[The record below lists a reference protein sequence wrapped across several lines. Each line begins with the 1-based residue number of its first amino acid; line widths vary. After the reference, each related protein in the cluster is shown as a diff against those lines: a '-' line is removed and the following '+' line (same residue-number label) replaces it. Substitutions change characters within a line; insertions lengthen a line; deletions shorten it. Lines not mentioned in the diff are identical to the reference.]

1 MDFQLSPEQ
10 QELTDS
16 VKRLLD
22 KTYEFEA
29 RKRIIA
35 SAEGHSPATWAQLAE
50 LGVLGLAVPEQ
61 RGGYASGPDVAVSL
75 APVMSVAGE
84 SLAVEPLASTL
95 VAAWLL
101 AQCDASAASSQL
113 LSEIISGEARVALA
127 LHSDACTAKAQG
139 DSVVLSGE
147 KPVVRGA
154 TQAHACLLTAY
165 TGDNINLYAS
175 VIRHKSDGPLKS
187 IYKTQDSFQAA
198 DLSFSNQTVFL
209 LKPEK
214 ANATE
219 LIDAANDLSTLLA
232 CAEAIGCM
240 RYACSA
246 TLDYLKTRKQFGQP
260 IGAFQA
266 LQHRMVDMTISLELA
281 RSIVDLACTKFDGAM
296 RSEISERERQHYQR
310 ERQNIVSAAKI
321 KVSEA
326 ARHIGQE
333 AIQLHGGM
341 GMANE
346 MKVSHT
352 FKRLTVIAQ
361 TFGDVDFHLARFAAT
376 QE

>member
-35 SAEGHSPATWAQLAE
+35 SAEGHSPAAWAQLAE
-50 LGVLGLAVPEQ
+50 LGVIGLAVPEQ
-61 RGGYASGPDVAVSL
+61 RGGYANGSDVAVSL
-75 APVMSVAGE
+75 APVMAVAGE
-84 SLAVEPLASTL
+84 SLSLEPLASTL

-101 AQCDASAASSQL
+101 AQCEVSAASSKL
-113 LSEIISGEARVALA
+113 LSDAISGEARIAIALQD
-127 LHSDACTAKAQG
+127 DACTAKAQG

-147 KPVVRGA
+147 KRVVRGV
-154 TQAHACLLTAY
+154 TQAHACLLTTH
-165 TGDNINLYAS
+165 TGNNINLVAS
-175 VIRHKSDGPLKS
+175 VISHNADSPLKS

-198 DLSFSNQTVFL
+198 DLSFSNQTAFL

-214 ANATE
+214 GNVPE
-219 LIDAANDLSTLLA
+219 LINAAHDLSTLLA

-240 RYACSA
+240 RYACDA
-246 TLDYLKTRKQFGQP
+246 TLDYLKSRKQFGQP

-296 RSEISERERQHYQR
+296 RGEITTRERQH
-310 ERQNIVSAAKI
+310 IVSAAKI

-346 MKVSHT
+346 MKISHT

-361 TFGDVDFHLARFAAT
+361 TLGDVDFHLARFAAT
-376 QE
+376 E

>member
-10 QELTDS
+10 QELNDS

-35 SAEGHSPATWAQLAE
+35 SSEGHSPTAWAQLAE
-50 LGVLGLAVPEQ
+50 LGVVGLAVPEQ
-61 RGGYASGPDVAVSL
+61 RGGYASGSDVAVSL

-84 SLAVEPLASTL
+84 SLALEPLASTL

-101 AQCDASAASSQL
+101 AQCEASAASSQL
-113 LSEIISGEARVALA
+113 LSDAISGEARIAIALQD
-127 LHSDACTAKAQG
+127 DACTAKAQG

-147 KPVVRGA
+147 KHVVRGA

-165 TGDNINLYAS
+165 TGNNINLYAS
-175 VIRHKSDGPLKS
+175 VISRKSDGPLKS

-198 DLSFSNQTVFL
+198 DLSFSNQTAFL

-214 ANATE
+214 GNVHE
-219 LIDAANDLSTLLA
+219 LINAANDLSTLLA

-240 RYACSA
+240 RYACDA
-246 TLDYLKTRKQFGQP
+246 TLDYLKSRKQFGQP

-296 RSEISERERQHYQR
+296 RGEITVREREHYQR

-376 QE
+376 E

>member
-35 SAEGHSPATWAQLAE
+35 SPEGHSPAVWAQLAE
-50 LGVLGLAVPEQ
+50 LGVIGLAVPEQ
-61 RGGYASGPDVAVSL
+61 RGGYASGSDVAVSL
-75 APVMSVAGE
+75 APVMSVVGE
-84 SLAVEPLASTL
+84 CLALEPLSSAL

-101 AQCDASAASSQL
+101 AQCDESVASSKL
-113 LSEIISGEARVALA
+113 LAEIISGQARVAIA
-127 LHSDACTAKAQG
+127 LQDDACTAKAQG
-139 DSVVLSGE
+139 ESITISGE
-147 KPVVRGA
+147 KRVVRGA
-154 TQAHACLLTAY
+154 TQAHALLSTAY
-165 TGDNINLYAS
+165 RGSDIGLYAS
-175 VIRHKSDGPLKS
+175 INNRNEADPLKS

-198 DLSFSNQTVFL
+198 DLTFTRYAAAP

-214 ANATE
+214 GSALE
-219 LIDAANDLSTLLA
+219 LINAANDLSTLLA

-240 RYACSA
+240 RYACDA
-246 TLDYLKTRKQFGQP
+246 TLEYLKTRKQFGQP

-281 RSIVDLACTKFDGAM
+281 RSMVELACTKFDGAV
-296 RSEISERERQHYQR
+296 RGELTARERQH
-310 ERQNIVSAAKI
+310 IVSAAKI

-346 MKVSHT
+346 MKISHT

-376 QE
+376 E